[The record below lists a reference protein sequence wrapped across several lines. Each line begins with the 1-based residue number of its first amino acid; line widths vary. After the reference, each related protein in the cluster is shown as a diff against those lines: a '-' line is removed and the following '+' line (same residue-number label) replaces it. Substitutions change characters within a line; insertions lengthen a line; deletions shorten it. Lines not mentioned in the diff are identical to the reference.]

1 MTDLTAPIFD
11 SMYAYPCFVPYITT
25 LDQDEVATYGI
36 RCTGVE
42 ELDEHLDTMQVK
54 VYITIDR
61 MIDLYTEN
69 HPVRIAT
76 QKAAKQVYESLT
88 TYSQHW
94 AGYIKA
100 QSLNQARLPV
110 EDLIIME
117 DFASRLRPAAI
128 DGMPLEDIQC
138 GLTNML
144 DGLLSVT
151 QNLVLDHNNEL
162 LELFKDYQQRNR

>member
-11 SMYAYPCFVPYITT
+11 NMYAYPCYVPYITT
-25 LDQDEVATYGI
+25 LDQEEVSTYGI

-61 MIDLYTEN
+61 MIDVYSEN

-76 QKAAKQVYESLT
+76 PKAAKQVYEALT
-88 TYSQHW
+88 IYSQHW
-94 AGYIKA
+94 AAYIKT
-100 QSLNQARLPV
+100 QSLNKARLPV
-110 EDLIIME
+110 EDLILME
-117 DFASRLRPAAI
+117 DFASRLRPAAVE
-128 DGMPLEDIQC
+128 GMPVEEIQY

-151 QNLVLDHNNEL
+151 QNLVLDHNTEL
-162 LELFKDYQQRNR
+162 LELFKDYHQRNY